1 MRQIVCFV
9 LGLLISEVDSLA
21 QDSIGFRSD
30 GAINIG
36 LYLGGVVAK
45 GELTKPEPILNELS
59 SKTGF
64 SIGLQLEVRI
74 PKFKQLSI
82 LLETSSASLFPRKD
96 FDNSISE
103 MTIDEENWLQYDP
116 NNQFGL
122 QNYFN
127 SAYLISQFTSWDGIE
142 CLNRILGAKWAL
154 SVRGSDRFFLTAG
167 YGFGYSKVKFAEYDA
182 HLEQTLFFQTGYEDY
197 SIKIDG
203 AEQASRLNR
212 GMLGLKF
219 LVAKNLVLNFDFS
232 KYKIEK
238 ADFNLS
244 ARFYQGGNWVYT
256 RLVNYS
262 FTPSFNTG
270 TIGILFNF

>member
-1 MRQIVCFV
+1 MRRIVYLV
-9 LGLLISEVDSLA
+9 LVFLISEVDSLA

-36 LYLGGVVAK
+36 LYLGGFVAK
-45 GELTKPEPILNELS
+45 GEITKPEPILNELS
-59 SKTGF
+59 LKTGY
-64 SIGLQLEVRI
+64 SSGLQLEVRI
-74 PKFKQLSI
+74 PRIKQLSI
-82 LLETSSASLFPRKD
+82 LLEKSWVSLVPSED

-103 MTIDEENWLQYDP
+103 MTINEENWLQYDP

-127 SAYLISQFTSWDGIE
+127 SAFIISQFTSWDGME
-142 CLNRILGAKWAL
+142 CLNRILAAKWAL
-154 SVRGSDRFFLTAG
+154 AVGKSDRFFVTAG
-167 YGFGYSKVKFAEYDA
+167 YGFGYSKVKFSEYDA

-203 AEQASRLNR
+203 VEQTSRLNR
-212 GMLGLKF
+212 GVLGLKF
-219 LVAKNLVLNFDFS
+219 LVGKNLVLNFDLS

-238 ADFNLS
+238 SDFNLS

-270 TIGILFNF
+270 TIGMMFNF

>member
-1 MRQIVCFV
+1 MRLIVCF
-9 LGLLISEVDSLA
+9 LLVFFISEVDSLA

-30 GAINIG
+30 GLINIG
-36 LYLGGVVAK
+36 LYFGGGVAK
-45 GELTKPEPILNELS
+45 GNLTKPEPILNELS
-59 SKTGF
+59 LKTVY
-64 SIGLQLEVRI
+64 SSGLQLEGKI
-74 PKFKQLSI
+74 PKIKQLSI
-82 LLETSSASLFPRKD
+82 LLETSSVSLVPWQD
-96 FDNSISE
+96 FNNSISE
-103 MTIDEENWLQYDP
+103 MTINEENWLQYDP

-127 SAYLISQFTSWDGIE
+127 SAFIVSQFSSWDGIK
-142 CLNRILGAKWAL
+142 CFNGILASKWAL
-154 SVRGSDRFFLTAG
+154 SVLGSDRFFVTAG
-167 YGFGYSKVKFAEYDA
+167 YGFGYSKVKFSKYDA

-197 SIKIDG
+197 SIKTDG
-203 AEQASRLNR
+203 LEQTSRLSR
-212 GMLGLKF
+212 GVLGLKF
-219 LVAKNLVLNFDFS
+219 LVGKNLVLNFDLA

-270 TIGILFNF
+270 TIGMMFNF